1 MGPGHALFMSQ
12 ERHLEPR
19 ELTGAEYYSKN
30 ISDPWKAVRLEL
42 SGETH
47 HGLGRVDF

>member
-19 ELTGAEYYSKN
+19 EPTGAEYYSKN
-30 ISDPWKAVRLEL
+30 ISDPWKAMILEL

-47 HGLGRVDF
+47 RGLGRVDF